1 MRTSRVAW
9 ASVLGICGVA
19 TASVAD
25 AQSQGVAGVPSFSVS
40 PVAGV
45 PSPAATPVPSGA
57 ALNLGLEEAVA
68 LGLRQNR
75 TIRSAYLQRAVE
87 RFDLFVAQRAF
98 VPVGGVAAEVV
109 RRRSASG
116 ETQTEAVVTPSAGWR
131 TPLGTTAAFVWDR
144 RERLEGGAGG
154 ARKTLSLS
162 LRQPLLRGAGLDVNM
177 APVRVARLQE
187 EINRLRLKATVSDTV
202 TAVVFAYRGLIQAQ
216 EQVRL
221 AELSL
226 ERTRALLETNR
237 ALIDA
242 GRMAA
247 ADIVQTES
255 GVANQEVAVLEAR
268 RQRASAQVTLLRLL
282 ALDPRTNV
290 MASDDIAAKHVEIDL
305 NLAVE
310 LALEARVDVL
320 AQRKS
325 IEQARQ
331 AAAVAR
337 NNRLW
342 DLSVVGSLT
351 RQDGDWGPGVL
362 SGRTDRT
369 IGLTLGIPI
378 GDYSARQAD
387 LAASTSLKTAELY
400 YEDLAAAVEAQI
412 QDAVQTAESTW
423 RQLEAARRAR
433 DLAER
438 ALELQQEKLRVGR
451 ASNFEVLSF
460 QSDLRAADS
469 QELSARIAYL
479 NALTA
484 LDQQIGSTLETW
496 RISLND

>member
-1 MRTSRVAW
+1 MRTSRLA
-9 ASVLGICGVA
+9 LTGVA
-19 TASVAD
+19 AGLAMSSAAIAQTGAPAFKAS
-25 AQSQGVAGVPSFSVS
+25 PL
-40 PVAGV
+40 AGV
-45 PSPAATPVPSGA
+45 PSPVVAPTPSGA
-57 ALNLGLEEAVA
+57 AMTLGLEEAVA

-75 TIRSAYLQRAVE
+75 TIRSAYLQRVVE

-98 VPVGGVAAEVV
+98 VPVGDVSAEVV

-116 ETQTEAVVTPSAGWR
+116 ETLSEWAVTPSGAWR
-131 TPLGTTAAFVWDR
+131 TPLGATAAFVWDR
-144 RERLEGGAGG
+144 REPLRGGTGG
-154 ARKTLSLS
+154 ARSTLSLQ
-162 LRQPLLRGAGLDVNM
+162 LRQPLLRGAGVDVNM
-177 APVRVARLQE
+177 APVRIARLQE
-187 EINRLRLKATVSDTV
+187 EINRLRLKATVMDTV
-202 TAVVFAYRGLIQAQ
+202 TGIVLAYRGLIQAQ

-226 ERTRALLETNR
+226 DRTKALLETNR
-237 ALIDA
+237 ALIEA

-268 RQRASAQVTLLRLL
+268 RQQTSAQVALLRLL

-290 MASDDIAAKHVEIDL
+290 KASDDIAVQRVEVDMDV
-305 NLAVE
+305 ATE
-310 LALEARVDVL
+310 LALAARVDVL
-320 AQRKS
+320 AQRKA
-325 IEQARQ
+325 IEQMRH
-331 AAAVAR
+331 AATVAR

-342 DLSVVGSLT
+342 DLSIVGSAT
-351 RQDGDWGPGVL
+351 RQDGDWGPGAL
-362 SGRTDRT
+362 TGRTDHT
-369 IGLTLGIPI
+369 IGLSLGIPI

-387 LAASTSLKTAELY
+387 LAAATGLKTAELY
-400 YEDLAAAVEAQI
+400 YEDLTDGVAAQI
-412 QDAVQTAESTW
+412 RDAVQTTESTW

-433 DLAER
+433 DLAEQ
-438 ALELQQEKLRVGR
+438 ALDLQQEKLRVGR

-460 QSDLRAADS
+460 QADLRAADS

-496 RISLND
+496 RISLQD